1 MASRT
6 EEALQ
11 ALVSAL
17 AAADGAS
24 LPEPTRNRVLAD
36 ALDALEGSAAAHLN
50 VVDGDGEVEATELGQ
65 PRVYEISQT
74 AAVEWIVQASTDA
87 DREAAF
93 DAGLEAI
100 ATAVEAD
107 PTLGGVVDDTEIT
120 AVTRS
125 NLAIEGVPQLKG
137 AEISIR
143 LQFTSTRPF

>member
-11 ALVSAL
+11 ALVGVL
-17 AAADGAS
+17 AEAAGGA

-36 ALDALEGSAAAHLN
+36 ALDALDSNATAHLN
-50 VVDGDGEVEATELGQ
+50 IVDGDGEVEATELGQ

-74 AAVEWIVQASTDA
+74 AAVEWIVKASTDA

-100 ATAVEAD
+100 ATAIEAD

-120 AVTRS
+120 AVSRS
-125 NLAIEGVPQLKG
+125 NLAIEGVAQLKG

-143 LQFTSTRPF
+143 LQFTSHRPF